1 MVKTLVTGGFGFTGR
16 ALVNRLI
23 SQGEI
28 PLLILRSEKILDAQK
43 YFGDQIIALTVEDF
57 INSASDDYTIK
68 RVFHLATMYEYSP
81 TIVQIPRLI
90 ESNVTFPTLI
100 AEKLRSKSNP
110 PSWVNVSTF
119 MQHYE
124 SENYFP
130 TSLYAATK
138 QACEDLFEYY
148 QVSNQIKVKTL
159 VFPNIYGED
168 DGRQK
173 LINLLIKSVREKNTI
188 SLSSGNQMMD
198 LLHVSD
204 AVDGLLLA
212 ESLDPGRWSFGQLE
226 SLRIREIVDVISR
239 TSKSP
244 AQVIFDSSK
253 DREFDQI
260 TSWQQGE
267 KLPNF
272 TRKINFEDWLLTK
285 IFDQFAIEN

>member
-1 MVKTLVTGGFGFTGR
+1 MNKTLVTGGFGFTGR

-23 SQGEI
+23 FQGEM
-28 PLLILRSEKILDAQK
+28 PLLILRSEKIKDALS
-43 YFGDQIIALTVEDF
+43 YFGDKIIALTVEDF
-57 INSASDDYTIK
+57 IKSTSDDYTIN
-68 RVFHLATMYEYSP
+68 RVFNLATMYEYSP
-81 TIVQIPRLI
+81 TIDQIPRLI
-90 ESNVTFPTLI
+90 DSNITFPTLI
-100 AEKLRSKSNP
+100 AEKLKSKRSP

-124 SENYFP
+124 AETYFP

-138 QACEDLFEYY
+138 QACEDLFVYY
-148 QVSNQIKVKTL
+148 QVSNLVKVKTL

-173 LINLLIKSVREKNTI
+173 LINLLINSAREKKTV

-212 ESLDPGRWSFGQLE
+212 ESLEPGRWSFGNLE
-226 SLRIREIVDVISR
+226 SLRIREIVEVISR
-239 TSKSP
+239 ASRSQLK
-244 AQVIFDSSK
+244 ANYDSSK

-260 TSWQQGE
+260 TSWLQG
-267 KLPNF
+267 KMLPNF

-285 IFDQFAIEN
+285 IF

>member
-1 MVKTLVTGGFGFTGR
+1 MNRTLVTGGFGFTGR

-23 SQGEI
+23 FQGEI
-28 PLLILRSEKILDAQK
+28 PLLILRSEKIRDALS
-43 YFGDQIIALTVEDF
+43 YFGDKIIALTVEEF
-57 INSASDDYTIK
+57 IKSASDDYTIN
-68 RVFHLATMYEYSP
+68 RVFNLATMYEYSP
-81 TIVQIPRLI
+81 TIDQIPRLI
-90 ESNVTFPTLI
+90 DSNITFPTLI
-100 AEKLRSKSNP
+100 AEKLKSKNSP

-124 SENYFP
+124 AERYFP

-138 QACEDLFEYY
+138 QACEDLFVYY
-148 QVSNQIKVKTL
+148 QVSNLVKVKTL

-173 LINLLIKSVREKNTI
+173 LINLLINSVKENKTVN
-188 SLSSGNQMMD
+188 LSSGDQMMD

-212 ESLDPGRWSFGQLE
+212 ESLEPGRWSFGNLE
-226 SLRIREIVDVISR
+226 SLHIREIVEVISR
-239 TSKSP
+239 TSRSQIK
-244 AQVIFDSSK
+244 ANYDSSK

-260 TSWQQGE
+260 TSWLQGE
-267 KLPNF
+267 MLPNF

-285 IFDQFAIEN
+285 IF